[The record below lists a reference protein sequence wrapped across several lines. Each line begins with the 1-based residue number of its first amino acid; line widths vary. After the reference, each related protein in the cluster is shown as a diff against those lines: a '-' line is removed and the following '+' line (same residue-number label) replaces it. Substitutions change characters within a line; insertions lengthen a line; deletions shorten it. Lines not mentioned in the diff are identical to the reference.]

1 MTHQDRPTA
10 PELVEAVREYLER
23 DVMGADELPG
33 RVRFHARVAVN
44 VLGVVERELR
54 LGSGLDAAERRRLA
68 ALLGHDG
75 EVDELLA
82 ELARGI
88 RDGSLDDRRD
98 DVVRSVRETVR
109 AKLEVANPKHLET

>member
-1 MTHQDRPTA
+1 MTLQDRPTA

-23 DVMGADELPG
+23 DVMTAEELPE

-44 VLGVVERELR
+44 VLRVVERELR
-54 LGSGLDAAERRRLA
+54 LGPPLDEAEQERLA

-75 EVDELLA
+75 EVGELLA

-98 DVVRSVRETVR
+98 DVLRCVRESVR
-109 AKLEVANPKHLET
+109 AKLAVANPKHLET

>member
-1 MTHQDRPTA
+1 VTLQDRPTA
-10 PELVEAVREYLER
+10 PELLEAVREYLER